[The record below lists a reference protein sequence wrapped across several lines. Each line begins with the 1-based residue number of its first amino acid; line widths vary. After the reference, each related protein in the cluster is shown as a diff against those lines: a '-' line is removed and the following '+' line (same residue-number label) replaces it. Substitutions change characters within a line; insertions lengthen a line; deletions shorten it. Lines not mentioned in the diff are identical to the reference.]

1 VPAPESTPYRPPAE
15 QTIRRVWQYVSL
27 HPHAT
32 LGEIASGVQ
41 RSTNCTWRALNELER
56 RGVLSRTKG
65 QTRSIVVLEPWCWF
79 DG

>member
-1 VPAPESTPYRPPAE
+1 VATKYTPYRPPAE
-15 QTIRRVWQYVSL
+15 QTVRRVWHEVSA

-32 LGEIASGVQ
+32 LGEIAGAVQ

-56 RGVLSRTKG
+56 RGVLTRTKG
-65 QTRSIVVLEPWCWF
+65 QTRSIVVHEPFCWF